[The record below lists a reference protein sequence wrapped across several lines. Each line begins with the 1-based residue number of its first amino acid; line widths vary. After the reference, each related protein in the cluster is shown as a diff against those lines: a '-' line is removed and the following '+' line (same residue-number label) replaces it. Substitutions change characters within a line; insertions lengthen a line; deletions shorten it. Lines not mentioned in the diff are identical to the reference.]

1 LLFFKKYALTRQTS
15 LPIVADF
22 HLSKTYEKTLRS
34 ISRTL
39 FGCPNHCHS
48 RRTAARSTLKGS
60 KPSWAAPKNYAS
72 AANATD
78 KLGFRVYLGWNNP
91 SGAEALARA
100 VSDPQSKSYRH
111 YLTPAQFRQQFAPTA
126 TQVAQVQSWLTS
138 QGFSLVYTP
147 ANNHYVSAQGTVAQA
162 QAAFNTSFGLYNVS
176 GMTLRSPSADVSIP
190 SSLAGVVNGV
200 IGLDQSYAFVH
211 PNLVADGN
219 APPSGGFRNA
229 PPLSTFWAEFL
240 TGATPLAYQPPAA
253 PGYSFPS
260 GFTDVALPSV
270 PWSEKGHTPAQI
282 KGVYGI
288 SSSYDGTG
296 QTVAIIDAYASPTIV
311 SDVNQWSANRGL
323 PTLTAGQLVQVV
335 PPGIYNTAE
344 GGFAPPFG
352 GPRHDPQG
360 WYGEETL
367 DVEAVHG
374 MAPNANIVYV
384 AGPNNEQDLDVAMNY
399 VVDNRLARIVSNSY
413 GFLGESPVPA
423 GYILPFEQ
431 TLMQGAIEGIGIY
444 FSSGDN
450 GDETAT
456 LGFAE
461 ADWPAS
467 SPWVTAVGGTSLGV
481 TSGNTR
487 AVETGWDTNTYS
499 CNKTSRVCTDQ
510 GFLYGSGGGE
520 SQIFAKPA
528 YQTTY
533 GGNLTGFTGRGVP
546 DVAAVGDPNTG
557 YLVGQTQTFPATCLS
572 PGGAFYD
579 EYRVGGT
586 SLSCPLVAGIMA
598 LSDQKS
604 GVHGFANPFFYA
616 LALSSPSSFNDVL
629 SVKTAVA
636 RRNFNNGVD
645 DCDGTVD
652 RLRTFDDDTES
663 PTQSTGPGWDNVTGL
678 GVFNGIP

>member
-1 LLFFKKYALTRQTS
+1 MKKVLTVFLIFFSVAL
-15 LPIVADF
+15 
-22 HLSKTYEKTLRS
+22 S
-34 ISRTL
+34 IIAL
-39 FGCPNHCHS
+39 
-48 RRTAARSTLKGS
+48 AAPSTRSTLKGS

-72 AANATD
+72 AADATT

-100 VSDPQSKSYRH
+100 VSDPSSKSYRH

-126 TQVAQVQSWLTS
+126 TQVAQVQNWLTS

-162 QAAFNTSFGLYNVS
+162 QAAFGVSFGMYNVS

-190 SSLAGVVNGV
+190 SSLAGVVNAV

-211 PNLVADGN
+211 PNNVVDGN

-240 TGATPLAYQPPAA
+240 TSVAVPPYTPPPAF
-253 PGYSFPS
+253 PGYAFPT
-260 GFTDVALPSV
+260 GFTGVDLPSV
-270 PWSEKGHTPAQI
+270 PWSEKGHTPTQI
-282 KGVYGI
+282 KGTYGI
-288 SSSYDGTG
+288 SGYDGTG
-296 QTVAIIDAYASPTIV
+296 QTVAIIDAYASPTILQ
-311 SDVNQWSANRGL
+311 DANQWSTNRGI
-323 PTLTAGQLVQVV
+323 PRFGAPGGGTFTQVV
-335 PPGIYNTAE
+335 APGIYNTAE

-374 MAPNANIVYV
+374 MAPNANVVYV
-384 AGPNNEQDLDVAMNY
+384 GSPNNEQDLDVAMNT
-399 VVDNRLARIVSNSY
+399 VVDNGLAQIVSNSY
-413 GFLGESPVPA
+413 GFAGEFVPT
-423 GYILPFEQ
+423 GFILPFEQ
-431 TLMQGAIEGIGIY
+431 TLIQGAIEGIGIY

-450 GDETAT
+450 GDETAN
-456 LGFAE
+456 LGVAS

-481 TSGNTR
+481 TSGNRR
-487 AVETGWDTNTYS
+487 AVETGWDTNTYN
-499 CNKTSRVCTDQ
+499 CNQTSLVCLDQ

-520 SQIFAKPA
+520 SQIFAKPT

-546 DVAAVGDPNTG
+546 DIAAVGDPNTG
-557 YLVGQTQTFPATCLS
+557 YLVGQTQTFATTCKG

-586 SLSCPLVAGIMA
+586 SLSCPLIAGIMA
-598 LSDQKS
+598 LSDQKA
-604 GVHGFANPFFYA
+604 GFAHGFANPFFY
-616 LALSSPSSFNDVL
+616 LNSGKFTDIL

-645 DCDGTVD
+645 DCNGTAD
-652 RLRTFDDDTES
+652 RLRTFDDQTDS

-678 GVFNGIP
+678 GVPNGIP

>member
-1 LLFFKKYALTRQTS
+1 MKKLFAASLIFSSIALT
-15 LPIVADF
+15 IVA
-22 HLSKTYEKTLRS
+22 LAA
-34 ISRTL
+34 
-39 FGCPNHCHS
+39 P
-48 RRTAARSTLKGS
+48 AARSTLKGS
-60 KPSWAAPKNYAS
+60 KPSWATPKNYAS
-72 AANATD
+72 AANASNQ
-78 KLGFRVYLGWNNP
+78 LGFRVYLGWNNA

-100 VSDPQSKSYRH
+100 VSDPNSKSYRH

-126 TQVAQVQSWLTS
+126 TQVAQVQNWLTS

-162 QAAFNTSFGLYNVS
+162 QAAFGVSFGMYNVS

-190 SSLAGVVNGV
+190 TSLAGVVNGV

-211 PNLVADGN
+211 PNHVVDGK

-253 PGYSFPS
+253 PGYAFPT
-260 GFTDVALPSV
+260 GFTDLATTLPSV
-270 PWSEKGHTPAQI
+270 PWSEKGHTPQQI
-282 KGVYGI
+282 KGAYGI
-288 SSSYDGTG
+288 PLPSVIPGTNDGTG
-296 QTVAIIDAYASPTIV
+296 QTVAIIDAYASPTILR
-311 SDVNQWSANRGL
+311 DANQWSTNRGI
-323 PTLTAGQLVQVV
+323 PQFGASGGGTFTQVV
-335 PPGIYNTAE
+335 VPGTYNHPEA
-344 GGFAPPFG
+344 GV
-352 GPRHDPQG
+352 RHDPQG

-367 DVEAVHG
+367 DVESVHG

-384 AGPNNEQDLDVAMNY
+384 GGPNEEQDLDVAMNY
-399 VVDNRLARIVSNSY
+399 VVDNRLAQIVSNSY
-413 GFLGESPVPA
+413 GFLGESPVPT
-423 GYILPFEQ
+423 GFILPFEQ
-431 TLMQGAIEGIGIY
+431 TLIQGAAEGIGIY

-487 AVETGWDTNTYS
+487 AVETGWDTNTYNCDPS
-499 CNKTSRVCTDQ
+499 HPTVPCVNHH
-510 GFLYGSGGGE
+510 FLYGSGGGE
-520 SQIFAKPA
+520 SQLFAKPT

-533 GGNLTGFTGRGVP
+533 EGNLTGFTGRGVP
-546 DVAAVGDPNTG
+546 DVAAIGDPNTG

-572 PGGAFYD
+572 PGGALYD

-586 SLSCPLVAGIMA
+586 SLSCPIIAGIMA

-604 GVHGFANPFFYA
+604 GVHGFANPFFYMN
-616 LALSSPSSFNDVL
+616 SGKFTDIL

-645 DCDGTVD
+645 DCNGTAD

-678 GVFNGIP
+678 GVPNGIP